1 MYFCMNNSVA
11 YMSDS
16 FEAKKNTQA
25 SMITLGVAGLI
36 LLIFIMI
43 KMDFPTFEL
52 PIVDNAVE
60 VNLNIPEEIAPTI
73 GGGGGGGGGNP
84 VQATGPAGT
93 AYSPPQPG
101 EKEDVKDIEDNKDK
115 ESPAILKPDNAKP
128 RATKINSNQSVVK
141 TDPKPIVE
149 TPTPPKPKAVLG
161 KTVGGAGTG
170 GGVADNYDRAGGKG
184 NGSGVGNGDGISGGN
199 GNGAGGGNGT
209 GNGLGTGPKNFG
221 TKVLNIANQSFEDEF
236 NENAKVAMDIVA
248 DERGRVL
255 SATFQPRGSTTS
267 NRKLI
272 DIAERRAFELKL
284 GTSGGGQ
291 KGTVIFNF
299 KLRG

>member
-1 MYFCMNNSVA
+1 MNNSVA

-16 FEAKKNTQA
+16 FETKKNTRA
-25 SMITLGVAGLI
+25 SMFTLGVAGLM
-36 LLIFIMI
+36 LLIFFLI
-43 KMDFPTFEL
+43 KMDFPSFEV
-52 PIVDNAVE
+52 PNIDNAVE
-60 VNLNIPEEIAPTI
+60 VNLNIPDEIAPVI
-73 GGGGGGGGGNP
+73 GGGGGGGGGAT
-84 VQATGPAGT
+84 VQATGPRGT

-101 EKEDVKDIEDNKDK
+101 EKEDVKDIDDNNDK
-115 ESPAILKPDNAKP
+115 ETPPILKPDNPKP
-128 RATKINSNQSVVK
+128 TATKINSNKSVVK
-141 TDPKPIVE
+141 VKPKEIIE
-149 TPTPPKPKAVLG
+149 TPAPQRPKAVLG
-161 KTVGGAGTG
+161 KTLGGNGNG
-170 GGVADNYDRAGGKG
+170 GGVADNYDKSGGKG
-184 NGSGVGNGDGISGGN
+184 NGSGVGNGNGLNGGN

-209 GNGLGTGPKNFG
+209 GNGLGSGPKNFG
-221 TKVLNIANQSFEDEF
+221 TKTLAISNQSFEDEF

-267 NRKLI
+267 SRKLI

-284 GTSGGGQ
+284 GASDGGQ

>member
-1 MYFCMNNSVA
+1 MNNSVA

-16 FEAKKNTQA
+16 FEAKKNAQA
-25 SMITLGVAGLI
+25 SMMTLGLAGLV
-36 LLIFIMI
+36 LLIFFLI
-43 KMDFPTFEL
+43 KMDFPTFEP

-60 VNLNIPEEIAPTI
+60 VNLNIPDEVAPI
-73 GGGGGGGGGNP
+73 VRGGGGGGGGNP

-93 AYSPPQPG
+93 AYNPPQPG
-101 EKEDVKDIEDNKDK
+101 EKDDAKDIEDNDK
-115 ESPAILKPDNAKP
+115 ESPPVLKPDNPKP
-128 RATKINSNQSVVK
+128 TATKINTNHSVVK
-141 TDPKPIVE
+141 TEPKPIIE
-149 TPTPPKPKAVLG
+149 TPTPPRPKAVLG
-161 KTVGGAGTG
+161 KTLGGTATG
-170 GGVADNYDRAGGKG
+170 GGTADNYDRSGYKGTG
-184 NGSGVGNGDGISGGN
+184 NGVGDGPGSGGGTGT
-199 GNGAGGGNGT
+199 GNGGGNGP
-209 GNGLGTGPKNFG
+209 GSGPGTGPKNFG
-221 TKVLNIANQSFEDEF
+221 TKVLTVANQSFEDEF

-248 DERGRVL
+248 DERGRVQ

>member
-1 MYFCMNNSVA
+1 MNNSVA

-16 FEAKKNTQA
+16 FEAKKNAQA
-25 SMITLGVAGLI
+25 SMMTLGVTGLAV
-36 LLIFIMI
+36 LIFLLI
-43 KMDFPTFEL
+43 KMDFPTFET
-52 PIVDNAVE
+52 PIVDNAIE
-60 VNLNIPEEIAPTI
+60 VNLNIPDEVAPI
-73 GGGGGGGGGNP
+73 VRGGGGGGGGNP

-93 AYSPPQPG
+93 AYNPPQPG
-101 EKEDVKDIEDNKDK
+101 EKDDVKDVEDYDK
-115 ESPAILKPDNAKP
+115 EGPRILKPNNPKP
-128 RATKINSNQSVVK
+128 AATKINTNHSVVK
-141 TDPKPIVE
+141 TEPKPVVE

-161 KTVGGAGTG
+161 KTLGGTATG
-170 GGVADNYDRAGGKG
+170 GGTTDNYDRSGYRGTG
-184 NGSGVGNGDGISGGN
+184 NGVGDGPGSGGGSGT
-199 GNGAGGGNGT
+199 GNGGGNGP
-209 GNGLGTGPKNFG
+209 GSGPGTGPKNFG
-221 TKVLNIANQSFEDEF
+221 TKVLTVANQSFEDEF

-255 SATFQPRGSTTS
+255 SASFQPRGSTTS

-284 GTSGGGQ
+284 GASGGGQ

>member
-1 MYFCMNNSVA
+1 MNNSAA

-16 FEAKKNTQA
+16 FETRKNTQA
-25 SMITLGVAGLI
+25 SLITLGIGGLM
-36 LLIFIMI
+36 LLIFFLI
-43 KMDFPTFEL
+43 KMDFPKFEL

-60 VNLNIPEEIAPTI
+60 VNLNFPEEIAPVKA
-73 GGGGGGGGGNP
+73 GGGGGGGGNP
-84 VQATGPAGT
+84 VQATGSKGT

-101 EKEDVKDIEDNKDK
+101 EKEDVKDIEDNNDK
-115 ESPAILKPDNAKP
+115 ETPPILKPDNPKP
-128 RATKINSNQSVVK
+128 TATKINSNKSIVK
-141 TDPKPIVE
+141 TEPKPIVE

-161 KTVGGAGTG
+161 KTLGGSSTG
-170 GGVADNYDRAGGKG
+170 GGTVDDYDRAGGKG
-184 NGSGVGNGDGISGGN
+184 NGSGVGTGNGIAGT

-209 GNGLGTGPKNFG
+209 GSGPGTGPKNFG
-221 TKVLNIANQSFEDEF
+221 TKVLQISNQSFEDEF

-248 DERGRVL
+248 DDRGRVL

-284 GTSGGGQ
+284 GSSGGGQ

>member
-1 MYFCMNNSVA
+1 MTNSVA

-16 FEAKKNTQA
+16 FEARKNTQA
-25 SMITLGVAGLI
+25 SMMTLGVAGLI
-36 LLIFIMI
+36 VLIFILV
-43 KMDFPTFEL
+43 KMDFPTFET

-60 VNLNIPEEIAPTI
+60 VNLNIPEELAPTI

-84 VQATGPAGT
+84 VQASGPAGV

-101 EKEDVKDIEDNKDK
+101 EKDDVKDIEDNNDK
-115 ESPAILKPDNAKP
+115 ESPAILKPDHAKP
-128 RATKINSNQSVVK
+128 KATKINSNQSIVK
-141 TDPKPIVE
+141 AEPKPVVE
-149 TPTPPKPKAVLG
+149 TPTPPRPKAVLG
-161 KTVGGAGTG
+161 KTVGGSNTG
-170 GGVADNYDRAGGKG
+170 GGTAENYDRAGGSG
-184 NGSGVGNGDGISGGN
+184 NGSGVGNGDGIAGR

-209 GNGLGTGPKNFG
+209 GNGPGTGPKNFG

-248 DERGRVL
+248 DERGKVL
-255 SATFQPRGSTTS
+255 TATFQPRGSTTS

>member
-1 MYFCMNNSVA
+1 MNNSAA
-11 YMSDS
+11 YMTDS
-16 FEAKKNTQA
+16 FETRKNTQA
-25 SMITLGVAGLI
+25 TMITLGVGGLM
-36 LLIFIMI
+36 LLIFILI
-43 KMDFPTFEL
+43 KMDFPKFEI

-60 VNLNIPEEIAPTI
+60 VNLNIPDEPAPVI
-73 GGGGGGGGGNP
+73 RGGGGGGGGNP
-84 VQATGPAGT
+84 VQATGKAGT

-101 EKEDVKDIEDNKDK
+101 EKEDVKDIEDNNDK
-115 ESPAILKPDNAKP
+115 ETPPVLKPDNSKP
-128 RATKINSNQSVVK
+128 KANKINSNQSIVK

-161 KTVGGAGTG
+161 KTLGGSSTG
-170 GGVADNYDRAGGKG
+170 GGTSDDYDRSGGKG
-184 NGSGVGNGDGISGGN
+184 NGSGVGNGNGTYGGT

-209 GNGLGTGPKNFG
+209 GTGLGTGPKSFG
-221 TKVLNIANQSFEDEF
+221 TKVLQVSDQSFEDEF

-284 GTSGGGQ
+284 GSSGGGQ

>member
-1 MYFCMNNSVA
+1 
-11 YMSDS
+11 MSDS
-16 FEAKKNTQA
+16 FETKKNTRA
-25 SMITLGVAGLI
+25 SMFTLGVAGLM
-36 LLIFIMI
+36 LLIFFLV
-43 KMDFPTFEL
+43 KMDFPSFET
-52 PIVDNAVE
+52 PNMDNAVE
-60 VNLNIPEEIAPTI
+60 VNLNIPDEIAPVV
-73 GGGGGGGGGNP
+73 GGGGGGGGGNN
-84 VQATGPAGT
+84 VQATGEKGI

-101 EKEDVKDIEDNKDK
+101 EKEDVKDIDDNNDK
-115 ESPAILKPDNAKP
+115 ETPPILKPSNPKP
-128 RATKINSNQSVVK
+128 TATKINSNKSIVK
-141 TDPKPIVE
+141 TTPKEIVE
-149 TPTPPKPKAVLG
+149 TPPPPRPKAVMG
-161 KTVGGAGTG
+161 KTTGGSKTG
-170 GGVADNYDRAGGKG
+170 GGVADNYDRSGGKG
-184 NGSGVGNGDGISGGN
+184 NGDGVGNGNGVNGGN
-199 GNGAGGGNGT
+199 GNGAGGGNGA

-221 TKVLNIANQSFEDEF
+221 TKTLAISNQSFEDEF

-284 GTSGGGQ
+284 GNTDAGQ

>member
-1 MYFCMNNSVA
+1 MTNSVT

-16 FEAKKNTQA
+16 FETRKNTQA
-25 SMITLGVAGLI
+25 TMITLGIGGFLLLVFI
-36 LLIFIMI
+36 LI
-43 KMDFPTFEL
+43 KMDFPTFE
-52 PIVDNAVE
+52 PTVVDNYVE
-60 VNLNIPEEIAPTI
+60 VNLNLPEELAAVVR
-73 GGGGGGGGGNP
+73 GGGGGGGGNP
-84 VQATGPAGT
+84 VQATGKAGT

-101 EKEDVKDIEDNKDK
+101 EKDDAQDVEDNADK
-115 ESPAILKPDNAKP
+115 QAPAILKPDNAKP
-128 RATKINSNQSVVK
+128 KAEKINTNKSIVK
-141 TDPKPIVE
+141 TEPKEVVQ

-161 KTVGGAGTG
+161 KTLGGSSTG
-170 GGVADNYDRAGGKG
+170 GGVTDDYDRSGGKG
-184 NGSGVGNGDGISGGN
+184 NGDGVGDGNGSGG
-199 GNGAGGGNGT
+199 GRGTGAGGGNGP
-209 GNGLGTGPKNFG
+209 GNGLGTGPKSFG
-221 TKVLNIANQSFEDEF
+221 TKVLSITNQSFEDEF

-248 DERGRVL
+248 DERGKVL

>member
-1 MYFCMNNSVA
+1 MNNSVA

-16 FEAKKNTQA
+16 FETKKNTQA
-25 SMITLGVAGLI
+25 SISTLGVAGAII
-36 LLIFIMI
+36 LLFILW
-43 KMDFPTFEL
+43 KL
-52 PIVDNAVE
+52 PLHLVEQPIYDDLVE

-84 VQATGPAGT
+84 VQATGPRGT

-101 EKEDVKDIEDNKDK
+101 EKEDVKDVEDNNDK
-115 ESPAILKPDNAKP
+115 ESPTILKPDNAKP
-128 RATKINSNQSVVK
+128 TATKINSNHSVVK
-141 TDPKPIVE
+141 TEPKPVVE
-149 TPTPPKPKAVLG
+149 TPTPPRPKAVLG
-161 KTVGGAGTG
+161 KTVGGSGTG
-170 GGVADNYDRAGGKG
+170 GGVADDYDRSGGKG
-184 NGSGVGNGDGISGGN
+184 NGSGVGTGPGTGGGSGTGS
-199 GNGAGGGNGT
+199 GGGNGP
-209 GNGLGTGPKNFG
+209 GSGLGTGPKSFG
-221 TKVLNIANQSFEDEF
+221 TKVLQISNQSFEDEF

-248 DERGRVL
+248 DERGKVL

>member
-1 MYFCMNNSVA
+1 MNNSVA

-16 FEAKKNTQA
+16 FEAKKNAQA
-25 SMITLGVAGLI
+25 SMMTLGVAGLI
-36 LLIFIMI
+36 LLIFILI
-43 KMDFPTFEL
+43 KMDFPTFET

-60 VNLNIPEEIAPTI
+60 VNLNIPDEVAPVV

-93 AYSPPQPG
+93 AYNPPQPG
-101 EKEDVKDIEDNKDK
+101 EKDDVKDIEDNDK
-115 ESPAILKPDNAKP
+115 ESPPVLKPDNPKP
-128 RATKINSNQSVVK
+128 KATKINTNHSVVK
-141 TDPKPIVE
+141 TEPKPVVE

-161 KTVGGAGTG
+161 KTLGGSATG
-170 GGVADNYDRAGGKG
+170 GGTADNYDRSGYKGTG
-184 NGSGVGNGDGISGGN
+184 NGVGDGPGTGGGSGTGN
-199 GNGAGGGNGT
+199 GGGNGP
-209 GNGLGTGPKNFG
+209 GNGPGTGPKNFG
-221 TKVLNIANQSFEDEF
+221 TKAITVANQSFEDEF

>member
-16 FEAKKNTQA
+16 FETRKNTQA
-25 SMITLGVAGLI
+25 SMITLGVAGLM
-36 LLIFIMI
+36 LLIFILI
-43 KMDFPTFEL
+43 KMDFPTFEH

-60 VNLNIPEEIAPTI
+60 VNLNIPEEELAPI
-73 GGGGGGGGGNP
+73 VGGGGGGGGGNP
-84 VQATGPAGT
+84 VQATGAAGT
-93 AYSPPQPG
+93 AYSPTQPG
-101 EKEDVKDIEDNKDK
+101 EKDEVKDIEDNNDK
-115 ESPAILKPDNAKP
+115 ESPAILKPDHAKP
-128 RATKINSNQSVVK
+128 KATKINSNQSVVK
-141 TDPKPIVE
+141 VEPKPIVE

-161 KTVGGAGTG
+161 KTVGGSSTG
-170 GGVADNYDRAGGKG
+170 GGTADNYDRAGGSR
-184 NGSGVGNGDGISGGN
+184 NGSGVGTGDGIAGR

-209 GNGLGTGPKNFG
+209 GNGPGTGPKNFG

-284 GTSGGGQ
+284 GSSGGGQ

>member
-1 MYFCMNNSVA
+1 
-11 YMSDS
+11 MSDS
-16 FEAKKNTQA
+16 FEAKKNTRA
-25 SMITLGVAGLI
+25 SMFTLGVAGLL
-36 LLIFIMI
+36 LLIFFLV

-52 PIVDNAVE
+52 PSTDNSVE
-60 VNLNIPEEIAPTI
+60 VNLNIPDEIAPVVR
-73 GGGGGGGGGNP
+73 GGGGGGGGNP
-84 VQATGPAGT
+84 VQATGERGT

-101 EKEDVKDIEDNKDK
+101 QKEDVKDIDDNNEK
-115 ESPAILKPDNAKP
+115 ETPPILKPDNPKP
-128 RATKINSNQSVVK
+128 TATKINDNKSIAK
-141 TDPKPIVE
+141 TPPKEVVE
-149 TPTPPKPKAVLG
+149 TPAPPKPKAVLG
-161 KTVGGAGTG
+161 KTLGGSGTG
-170 GGVADNYDRAGGKG
+170 GGVVDNYDRSGGKG
-184 NGSGVGNGDGISGGN
+184 NGNGVGTGNGQNGGS

-209 GNGLGTGPKNFG
+209 GTGLGTGPKSFG
-221 TKVLNIANQSFEDEF
+221 TKAISITNQSFEDEF

-248 DERGRVL
+248 DERGHVL

-284 GTSGGGQ
+284 GSSDGGQ

>member
-1 MYFCMNNSVA
+1 MNNSAA

-16 FEAKKNTQA
+16 FETKKNTQA
-25 SMITLGVAGLI
+25 SMFTLGVAGLM
-36 LLIFIMI
+36 LLIFFLI
-43 KMDFPTFEL
+43 KMDFPKFEI

-60 VNLNIPEEIAPTI
+60 VNLNIPDEPAPVI
-73 GGGGGGGGGNP
+73 RGGGGGRGGNP
-84 VQATGPAGT
+84 VQAAGKAGT

-101 EKEDVKDIEDNKDK
+101 QKEDVKDIEDNNDK
-115 ESPAILKPDNAKP
+115 ESPTILKPDHAKP
-128 RATKINSNQSVVK
+128 AATKINDNQSVVK
-141 TDPKPIVE
+141 AEPKPIVE

-161 KTVGGAGTG
+161 KTLGGSSTG
-170 GGVADNYDRAGGKG
+170 GGVTDDYDKSGGKG
-184 NGSGVGNGDGISGGN
+184 NGSGVGNGNGISGGN

-221 TKVLNIANQSFEDEF
+221 TKVLQVSDQSFEDEF

-248 DERGRVL
+248 DDRGRVL

-272 DIAERRAFELKL
+272 DIVERRAFELKL
-284 GTSGGGQ
+284 GTASGGQ
-291 KGTVIFNF
+291 KGTVVFNF

>member
-1 MYFCMNNSVA
+1 MYNSVA

-25 SMITLGVAGLI
+25 SMITLGIAGAII
-36 LLIFIMI
+36 LLFLLW
-43 KMDFPTFEL
+43 KLPLHLVSTPLFSDLVEL
-52 PIVDNAVE
+52 
-60 VNLNIPEEIAPTI
+60 NLNVPDEIAPVVR
-73 GGGGGGGGGNP
+73 GGGGGGGGNP

-101 EKEDVKDIEDNKDK
+101 EKEDVKDIEDIGEKQ
-115 ESPAILKPDNAKP
+115 SPSVLRPDNTKP
-128 RATKINSNQSVVK
+128 KATKINSNQSVVK
-141 TDPKPIVE
+141 TEPKQIVE

-161 KTVGGAGTG
+161 KTVGGSGTG
-170 GGVADNYDRAGGKG
+170 GGVADNYDRAGGRG
-184 NGSGVGNGDGISGGN
+184 NGSGVGTGDGSGGGS
-199 GNGAGGGNGT
+199 GNGTGGGNGT
-209 GNGLGTGPKNFG
+209 GSGLGTGPKNFG

>member
-1 MYFCMNNSVA
+1 MNNSVA

-16 FEAKKNTQA
+16 FETRKNTRA
-25 SMITLGVAGLI
+25 SMFTLGVAGLM
-36 LLIFIMI
+36 LLIFFLV
-43 KMDFPTFEL
+43 KMDFPTFEI
-52 PIVDNAVE
+52 PVTDTAVE
-60 VNLNIPEEIAPTI
+60 VNLNIPEEVAPVI
-73 GGGGGGGGGNP
+73 RGGGGGGGGNP
-84 VQATGPAGT
+84 VQATGPRGT

-101 EKEDVKDIEDNKDK
+101 EKEDVKDIDDNNDK
-115 ESPAILKPDNAKP
+115 ESPPILKPDNAKP
-128 RATKINSNQSVVK
+128 TATKINSNKSVVK
-141 TDPKPIVE
+141 AVPKEVVE

-161 KTVGGAGTG
+161 KTLGGSGTG
-170 GGVADNYDRAGGKG
+170 GGVAENYDRSGGRG
-184 NGSGVGNGDGISGGN
+184 NGSNVGNGNGITGN

-209 GNGLGTGPKNFG
+209 GTGPGSGPKSFG
-221 TKVLNIANQSFEDEF
+221 TKVLQISNQSFEDEF

-267 NRKLI
+267 SRKLI

-284 GTSGGGQ
+284 GTSDGGQ

>member
-1 MYFCMNNSVA
+1 MNNSAA

-16 FEAKKNTQA
+16 FETRKNTRA
-25 SMITLGVAGLI
+25 TMITLGVGGLM
-36 LLIFIMI
+36 LLIFILI
-43 KMDFPTFEL
+43 KMDFPKFEA

-60 VNLNIPEEIAPTI
+60 VNLNIPEDELAPVVR
-73 GGGGGGGGGNP
+73 GGGGGGGGNP
-84 VQATGPAGT
+84 VQATGKAGT

-101 EKEDVKDIEDNKDK
+101 EKEDVKDIEDNNDK
-115 ESPAILKPDNAKP
+115 ETPPILKPDNAKP
-128 RATKINSNQSVVK
+128 TATKINSNKSIVK
-141 TDPKPIVE
+141 TEPKPIVE

-161 KTVGGAGTG
+161 KTVGGSGTG
-170 GGVADNYDRAGGKG
+170 GGAAEDYDRAGGRG
-184 NGSGVGNGDGISGGN
+184 NGSGVGNGNGIAGN

-209 GNGLGTGPKNFG
+209 GNGPGTGPKNFG
-221 TKVLNIANQSFEDEF
+221 TITKPINQSFEDEF

>member
-1 MYFCMNNSVA
+1 MNNSVA

-16 FEAKKNTQA
+16 FEAKKNAQA
-25 SMITLGVAGLI
+25 SMMTLGVAGLV
-36 LLIFIMI
+36 LLIFILI
-43 KMDFPTFEL
+43 KMDFPTFEA

-60 VNLNIPEEIAPTI
+60 VNLNIPDEVAPSI

-84 VQATGPAGT
+84 VHATGPAGT
-93 AYSPPQPG
+93 AYHPPQPG
-101 EKEDVKDIEDNKDK
+101 EKDDVKDIEDNDK
-115 ESPAILKPDNAKP
+115 ESPPVLKPDNPKP
-128 RATKINSNQSVVK
+128 MATKINTNHSVVK
-141 TDPKPIVE
+141 TEPKPVVE

-161 KTVGGAGTG
+161 KTLGGSGAGGGTVDNYDRSGYKGTGNGVGNGPGTG
-170 GGVADNYDRAGGKG
+170 GGSGTG
-184 NGSGVGNGDGISGGN
+184 N
-199 GNGAGGGNGT
+199 GGGNGP
-209 GNGLGTGPKNFG
+209 GNGPGTGPKNFG
-221 TKVLNIANQSFEDEF
+221 TKVLNVANQSFEDEF

-248 DERGRVL
+248 DERGRVQ

-284 GTSGGGQ
+284 GTSDGGQ

>member
-1 MYFCMNNSVA
+1 
-11 YMSDS
+11 MSDS
-16 FEAKKNTQA
+16 FETRKNTQA
-25 SMITLGVAGLI
+25 SMITLGVAGLV
-36 LLIFIMI
+36 LLIFFLI
-43 KMDFPTFEL
+43 KMDFPTFEI

-60 VNLNIPEEIAPTI
+60 VNLNIPDEIAPSV

-84 VQATGPAGT
+84 VQATGPAG
-93 AYSPPQPG
+93 AVYSPPQPG
-101 EKEDVKDIEDNKDK
+101 EKEDVKDIEDNNDK
-115 ESPAILKPDNAKP
+115 ESPAILKPNNPKP
-128 RATKINSNQSVVK
+128 TATKINSNQSVVK
-141 TDPKPIVE
+141 TTPKPVVE
-149 TPTPPKPKAVLG
+149 TPTPPRAKAVLG
-161 KTVGGAGTG
+161 KTLGGSGTG
-170 GGVADNYDRAGGKG
+170 GGVAENYDRSGGRG
-184 NGSGVGNGDGISGGN
+184 NGSGVGHGN
-199 GNGAGGGNGT
+199 GTDGGSGGGNGG
-209 GNGLGTGPKNFG
+209 GNGPGSGLGTGPKSFG

-284 GTSGGGQ
+284 GASGGGQ

>member
-1 MYFCMNNSVA
+1 
-11 YMSDS
+11 MSDS
-16 FEAKKNTQA
+16 FEAKKNTRA
-25 SMITLGVAGLI
+25 TMLTLGVAGLM
-36 LLIFIMI
+36 LLIFFLV

-52 PIVDNAVE
+52 PSTDNSVE
-60 VNLNIPEEIAPTI
+60 VNLNIPDEFAPVVR
-73 GGGGGGGGGNP
+73 GGGGGGGGNP
-84 VQATGPAGT
+84 VQATGARGT

-101 EKEDVKDIEDNKDK
+101 QKEDVKDIDDNNEK
-115 ESPAILKPDNAKP
+115 ETPPILKPDN
-128 RATKINSNQSVVK
+128 
-141 TDPKPIVE
+141 PKPTATRINDNKSVTKVPPKEVVE
-149 TPTPPKPKAVLG
+149 TPAPPKPKAVLG
-161 KTVGGAGTG
+161 KTLGGSGTG
-170 GGVADNYDRAGGKG
+170 GGVVDNYDRSGGKG
-184 NGSGVGNGDGISGGN
+184 NGNGVGTGNGQNGGS

-209 GNGLGTGPKNFG
+209 GTGLGTGPKSFG
-221 TKVLNIANQSFEDEF
+221 TKAISITNQSFEDEF

-248 DERGRVL
+248 DDRGHVL

-284 GTSGGGQ
+284 GSSDGGQ

>member
-1 MYFCMNNSVA
+1 MNNSAA

-16 FEAKKNTQA
+16 FETKKNTQA
-25 SMITLGVAGLI
+25 SMFTLGVAGLM
-36 LLIFIMI
+36 LLIFFLI
-43 KMDFPTFEL
+43 KMDFPKFEI
-52 PIVDNAVE
+52 PTVDNAVE
-60 VNLNIPEEIAPTI
+60 VNLNIPDEPAPVI

-84 VQATGPAGT
+84 VQATGKAGT

-101 EKEDVKDIEDNKDK
+101 EKEDVKDIEDNNDK
-115 ESPAILKPDNAKP
+115 ESPAILKPDHAKP
-128 RATKINSNQSVVK
+128 TATKINSNQSVVK
-141 TDPKPIVE
+141 AEPKQIVE
-149 TPTPPKPKAVLG
+149 TPTPPRPKAVLG
-161 KTVGGAGTG
+161 KTVGGSGTG
-170 GGVADNYDRAGGKG
+170 GGVADDYDKSGGKG
-184 NGSGVGNGDGISGGN
+184 NGSGVGNGNGISGGN

-221 TKVLNIANQSFEDEF
+221 TKVLQISNQSFEDEF

-248 DERGRVL
+248 DDRGRVL

-284 GTSGGGQ
+284 GTAAGGQ